1 MVIVMKLILY
11 QWGSN
16 SDNQLKN
23 KLAELDHS
31 VVVYEH
37 KCEHYTKDVKL
48 ANGLI
53 NLIHEHNAEAVI
65 SYDFFPIISMVCNTV
80 GIPYYSWVYDSP
92 HYTLLAKTAGYTCN
106 HIGCFDRALVD
117 RLNASGVTTVK
128 HLPLGVEWPEISEDE
143 SKKYACD
150 VSFVGSLYTGKY
162 DYYDNM
168 HAESRFI
175 HRAEECIKNQCFD
188 YENDYI
194 SGFFRDGNNTLAL
207 DILATAR
214 NMLNDQA
221 LLPGDDYY
229 EDIEYIFSSAFL
241 EKKVTVEERKK
252 LLNKV
257 AEMDCDFRLYT
268 GSDLSVEPVL
278 KRISRGYIDYHTA
291 MPKVFRA
298 SRINL
303 NITLR
308 SIKTG
313 IPLRALDIMACGGFL
328 LSNYQ
333 QELAEYFEEDKELVM
348 FKSLEECTEKISYY
362 LAHEDERRKIA
373 EAGQE
378 AVRERFNIRTK
389 LEELFDLQNK

>member
-1 MVIVMKLILY
+1 MKLILY

-65 SYDFFPIISMVCNTV
+65 SYDYFPIISMVCNTV

-92 HYTLLAKTAGYTCN
+92 HYTLLAKTAGYSCN
-106 HIGCFDRALVD
+106 HIGCFDKALVD
-117 RLNASGVTTVK
+117 RLNASGFSTVK
-128 HLPLGVEWPEISEDE
+128 HLPLGVEWPDINEEK

-162 DYYDNM
+162 DYYDKM

-175 HRAEECIKNQCFD
+175 HRAEECVKNQCFD

-194 SGFFRDGNNTLAL
+194 SGFFRDENNGYDPAILDTAR
-207 DILATAR
+207 DIL
-214 NMLNDQA
+214 LEQE
-221 LLPGDDYY
+221 LLPGDDYN
-229 EDIEYIFSSAFL
+229 EDIEYFFSSAFL

-257 AEMDCDFRLYT
+257 ADMDCDFHLYT
-268 GSDLSVEPVL
+268 GSDLSDEPAL
-278 KRISRGYIDYHTA
+278 KKADRGYIDYHTA
-291 MPKVFRA
+291 MPKVFKA

-303 NITLR
+303 NISLR

-333 QELAEYFEEDKELVM
+333 QELAEYFEEGKELVM
-348 FKSLEECTEKISYY
+348 FKSLEECLEKISYY
-362 LAHEDERRKIA
+362 LVHENDRREIA
-373 EAGQE
+373 VAGQK
-378 AVRERFNIRTK
+378 AVRERFDYKKQLNK
-389 LEELFDLQNK
+389 LFDL

>member
-1 MVIVMKLILY
+1 MRLILY

-23 KLAELDHS
+23 KLVELDHS

-53 NLIHEHNAEAVI
+53 NLIHDQNAEAVI
-65 SYDFFPIISMVCNTV
+65 SYDYFPIISMVCNTV

-92 HYTLLAKTAGYTCN
+92 HYTLLAKTVGYVCN
-106 HIGCFDRALVD
+106 HIGCFDKALVD
-117 RLNASGVTTVK
+117 RLNAAGILTVK
-128 HLPLGVEWPEISEDE
+128 HLPLGVEWPDISEYE
-143 SKKYACD
+143 LKKYVCD

-168 HAESRFI
+168 HADSRFI
-175 HRAEECIKNQCFD
+175 HRSEECVRNQCFD

-194 SGFFRDGNNTLAL
+194 GRFYRNENDEFDPEVMN
-207 DILATAR
+207 TAR
-214 NMLNDQA
+214 NMLDDQT

-229 EDIEYIFSSAFL
+229 EDVEYYFSSAFL
-241 EKKVTVEERKK
+241 EKKVTVEERKM

-257 AEMDCDFRLYT
+257 AKMNCDFRLYT
-268 GSDLSVEPVL
+268 GSNLSAEPNL
-278 KRISRGYIDYHTA
+278 KKISRGYIDYHTV

-328 LSNYQ
+328 LSNHQ
-333 QELAEYFEEDKELVM
+333 QELAENFIEGKELVM
-348 FKSLEECTEKISYY
+348 FKSLEECMEKISYY
-362 LAHEDERRKIA
+362 LVHEDERRKIA
-373 EAGQE
+373 ENGRM
-378 AVRERFNIRTK
+378 AVRERY
-389 LEELFDLQNK
+389 DLSTQLNRLLDL